1 MRRRP
6 GYIVQTYM
14 ADYIEECNIATAIV
28 AEIIADAIYE
38 SNIPTTIQQSCIVD
52 SGPEA
57 ESIRGF

>member
-1 MRRRP
+1 
-6 GYIVQTYM
+6 M